1 MAEMVGI
8 FIVFK
13 REREKRRL
21 KERRKK
27 ENERERERES
37 ERERERERKKL
48 SVKNCPKQLNRCI
61 LSFKFL
67 FCIFKPIS
75 EHGSVV

>member
-1 MAEMVGI
+1 MAKMVGI

-27 ENERERERES
+27 EN

>member
-27 ENERERERES
+27 ENERERERE
-37 ERERERERKKL
+37 RERNKL

>member
-27 ENERERERES
+27 ENER